1 MNLDYLKMLYCECQK
16 YDVMTMS
23 VVGSQQRKKKENK
36 KLGCKA
42 TKHIEQTFLI
52 SDYYQ
57 LMLLRLTLLIN

>member
-1 MNLDYLKMLYCECQK
+1 MNLDYLKMFYCECQK

-52 SDYYQ
+52 SDYY
-57 LMLLRLTLLIN
+57 